1 MKFKIVH
8 DSAGRL
14 RLRCGGGYF
23 GKDRERPI
31 EEYLLAKKYVKS
43 VKATSVNGGILITYR
58 KEYRTELLET
68 VGAIRAADVLPA
80 EDAEEDL
87 EAVFKRQLTG
97 MLIRR
102 FIGKCFIPM
111 PLRVIISYIKAFP
124 YIKAALNSLLSFRA
138 DVALLDGAAVGA
150 ALFRGMNKEVN
161 SIIFLLRVSELLEE
175 YTKKRTKKALV
186 QSLAVKT
193 DAVWKRTDGK
203 DEAVPLSSV
212 KKDDVVVFRDG
223 GMIAVDGTVI
233 SGEALVNESFMT
245 GESEAVR
252 KSDGA
257 LVYAG
262 TVVEEGNILVRV
274 NSVSKDTRVSAIV
287 DMIENG
293 ENLKASV
300 QSRAEKMA
308 DSFVPYTLGLSALV
322 YLFTR
327 NVTKALSVLMV
338 DYSCAIKLST
348 PISIISAMRE
358 ASGHGFL
365 IKGGKHLES
374 FAHADAIVFD
384 KTGTLTNACP
394 VVEKV
399 VTFGE
404 YDEEDVLK
412 ISACIEEHFPHS
424 VARAIVNAAKEK
436 GLYHEE
442 EHAEVEY
449 VVAHGIATSLH
460 GKRAVIGS
468 EHFVLEDEEIEVTSD
483 ERSII
488 TGECNGY
495 SSIYLGIDKRLVG
508 IICISDPP
516 RKEAMEAIRLLKK
529 SGIRDVIMLTG
540 DHISAASRTAKLL
553 DIDHFEAQVLPE
565 DKARIISELKADG
578 RTVVMVGDGIND
590 SPALA
595 LSDVSIAMKDSSD
608 LAREVADITLLSGDL
623 RDLVTLRELSK
634 RLLSRIRNNYGFI
647 MGFNSLLILLG
658 LGGIITPSVSSLMH
672 NGSTMLI
679 SAKSMTPLLK

>member
-1 MKFKIVH
+1 
-8 DSAGRL
+8 
-14 RLRCGGGYF
+14 
-23 GKDRERPI
+23 
-31 EEYLLAKKYVKS
+31 
-43 VKATSVNGGILITYR
+43 
-58 KEYRTELLET
+58 
-68 VGAIRAADVLPA
+68 
-80 EDAEEDL
+80 
-87 EAVFKRQLTG
+87 
-97 MLIRR
+97 
-102 FIGKCFIPM
+102 M
-111 PLRVIISYIKAFP
+111 PLRVIISYIKVFP

-223 GMIAVDGTVI
+223 GMIAVDGMVI

-495 SSIYLGIDKRLVG
+495 SSIYLGIDKKLVG

-516 RKEAMEAIRLLKK
+516 RKEAMEAIRLLKN

-540 DHISAASRTAKLL
+540 DHISAASRTAKML